1 MSQDVEALGRPPLVL
16 HVVVDTKLY
25 QTCQRSLARFHDVSA
40 IGSSGNSSTII
51 WSLFL
56 GIVPAFLPS
65 CEGLTR
71 RSQDG
76 MASVGFRNPV
86 LTGPC
91 FDQGSATKFAR
102 SKSPRRAL
110 LEHATTNIGLSS
122 TISSSR
128 VTMTTYLPFG
138 FPP

>member
-1 MSQDVEALGRPPLVL
+1 MSEDVEALGRPRLFL
-16 HVVVDTKLY
+16 HVIRDPQLH
-25 QTCQRSLARFHDVSA
+25 QTRHHNSTRNHDVSA
-40 IGSSGNSSTII
+40 IGSSGNSSTI
-51 WSLFL
+51 FL
-56 GIVPAFLPS
+56 SMSRGIVPAFLPS

-71 RSQDG
+71 RSQGG

-122 TISSSR
+122 TISSSQ
-128 VTMTTYLPFG
+128 VMMTTYLPFG